1 MYAIET
7 LGLTKQF
14 GNVAAVDDLCLKV
27 PEGSIYGFLGRN
39 GSGKT
44 TTFKMLTGLISPT
57 SGEIKFYDSTVN
69 HKDLKTRYD
78 FGYLPDVP
86 GFYGWMNAQE
96 FLRFSGELFSI
107 PKSSL
112 DDRIE
117 MLLALVGLEGVNKR
131 ISGYSRGMKQRL
143 GIAQALIH
151 DPKIVFL
158 DEPVSALDP
167 IGRKDVMDIIAKLS
181 EKVTVLFST
190 HILSDVERICDRIAV
205 IDNGKIQLEDSIVN
219 IRRNYGVQALEIDLA
234 SGDISELRALLD
246 KVEWVKNTSVADN
259 GTLKVYVTDM
269 EKAQV
274 NLPGIIAEKRMALKK
289 FSVAEGTLEEAFM
302 KAVSADE

>member
-1 MYAIET
+1 
-7 LGLTKQF
+7 
-14 GNVAAVDDLCLKV
+14 
-27 PEGSIYGFLGRN
+27 
-39 GSGKT
+39 
-44 TTFKMLTGLISPT
+44 
-57 SGEIKFYDSTVN
+57 
-69 HKDLKTRYD
+69 
-78 FGYLPDVP
+78 
-86 GFYGWMNAQE
+86 
-96 FLRFSGELFSI
+96 
-107 PKSSL
+107 
-112 DDRIE
+112 
-117 MLLALVGLEGVNKR
+117 
-131 ISGYSRGMKQRL
+131 
-143 GIAQALIH
+143 
-151 DPKIVFL
+151 
-158 DEPVSALDP
+158 
-167 IGRKDVMDIIAKLS
+167 
-181 EKVTVLFST
+181 VTVLFST